1 MSVHLACGLCIFLS
15 SSSVY
20 LRLLKG
26 EQGTYSKYYGQKKH
40 SYSGLNELVRY
51 TEPVE
56 SLVTLLF
63 FFPFRSVLD
72 LFNPWSAWFSWL
84 LSNRHYHRHDRLY
97 HHSREPGEWV
107 SVHFFR
113 LCFLSPKEFA
123 FVLDIM
129 PVRMDNE

>member
-1 MSVHLACGLCIFLS
+1 MHFPFIVFCLFTFTKRRAGDIQQI
-15 SSSVY
+15 
-20 LRLLKG
+20 LRPK
-26 EQGTYSKYYGQKKH
+26 KKH

-63 FFPFRSVLD
+63 FSPFRSVLD

-123 FVLDIM
+123 FVC
-129 PVRMDNE
+129 